1 MILNP
6 GRSREISSL
15 NPNRKAQPRRKC
27 LVNSKRSLLERE
39 VQPCCHCHP
48 CGQRWREMGPEQL
61 RFALSLCNLMSTLSL
76 VQVGSALQLQS
87 IEQFLIRLIAQVY
100 FFIFGLQGTL
110 SFHKTMA
117 RQNGYFM
124 CSKPWPDRG
133 ICSRRSQT
141 TSLIM
146 KNSQV
151 PTGPVLTEWEHS
163 IQRTTL

>member
-1 MILNP
+1 ML
-6 GRSREISSL
+6 GQEQKKSSG
-15 NPNRKAQPRRKC
+15 
-27 LVNSKRSLLERE
+27 RE
-39 VQPCCHCHP
+39 VHPCCRCHP
-48 CGQRWREMGPEQL
+48 CGQRRRESGLEQL
-61 RFALSLCNLMSTLSL
+61 SFALSLCSLMSIMSL

-87 IEQFLIRLIAQVY
+87 IEQFLIRLTAQVYY
-100 FFIFGLQGTL
+100 FFIFGLQGIR

-124 CSKPWPDRG
+124 CSKPWSDRG

-151 PTGPVLTEWEHS
+151 PTGPEWGHS
-163 IQRTTL
+163 IQWTTL